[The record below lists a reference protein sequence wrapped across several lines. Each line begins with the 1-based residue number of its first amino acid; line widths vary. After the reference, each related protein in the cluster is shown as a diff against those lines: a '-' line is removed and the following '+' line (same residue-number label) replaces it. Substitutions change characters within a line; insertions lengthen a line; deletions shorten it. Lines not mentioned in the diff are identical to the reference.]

1 MDAVSHRNDKLLNLF
16 FGFMLGLAVFAC
28 VFLFVQ
34 WLGLT
39 LEDKIRAGGTAVG
52 AFFTSMIAVLL
63 YWSTNRRKKLDEQE
77 ELEQIKRAIW
87 QDIRA
92 TLQVIFRE
100 YEEWSSEDFLGDD
113 DRFGVEV
120 EHLRPTVFDAVIDKI
135 GKLEEE
141 QSYHLLLVHDNLRS
155 VREAMKAFSYKPS
168 EIPAARGY
176 SAEERAR
183 LRERLLEDARVIAE
197 LLETVCVD
205 ADHVLKSLDP
215 TGEYDRRFNTMRRR
229 PGADTAWRDRL
240 DELVRR
246 NEAQAPAY
254 NF

>member
-16 FGFMLGLAVFAC
+16 FGFMMGMAAFAAVF
-28 VFLFVQ
+28 LSVQ

-52 AFFTSMIAVLL
+52 AFFTSLIAVLL
-63 YWSTNRRKKLDEQE
+63 YWSTNRRKKLDDQE

-100 YEEWSSEDFLGDD
+100 YEDWSSEDFLGDD
-113 DRFGVEV
+113 DKFGFEV

-155 VREAMKAFSYKPS
+155 VREAMKGFSYKPS
-168 EIPAARGY
+168 EIPATGGCTAQ
-176 SAEERAR
+176 AK
-183 LRERLLEDARVIAE
+183 ERLKERMSEEATMIAD
-197 LLETVCVD
+197 LLETICVD
-205 ADHVLKSLDP
+205 ADHVLKTLDP
-215 TGEYDRRFNTMRRR
+215 TGAYSQRFDAMRRR
-229 PGADTAWRDRL
+229 PGSDTAWRDRL
-240 DELVRR
+240 DDLVRR
-246 NEAQAPAY
+246 SEAQAPAY